1 VGADSD
7 RSLAG
12 RNVVITGAAGGIGSA
27 LAGRFAGAG
36 ARVALLDLDGEAAE
50 ALAGELRSAGSEA
63 LGRGCDVTSLADVR
77 AAIDFVC
84 GHWGGVDVLVA
95 NAGITHLSPFR
106 DTDVDVLRRVME
118 VNFFGAV
125 HCAQAALESLVSR
138 RGRIVVLSSVAGF
151 APLATRT
158 GYAASKH
165 ALHGFFE
172 SLRVELHA
180 TGVTV
185 TMVCPFFVRT
195 AIGDHALGGDGG
207 APRVARTQ
215 TGRSMEPEQLADQ
228 IYRAT
233 AARRRLLLASGGA
246 RLARL
251 LSRLAPALYE
261 RIMRRRLAADV

>member
-1 VGADSD
+1 MAGEGG

-12 RNVVITGAAGGIGSA
+12 RSVVLTGAAGGIGSA
-27 LAGRFAGAG
+27 VARRFARAG
-36 ARVALLDLDGEAAE
+36 ARLALLDLDGASAE
-50 ALAGELRSAGSEA
+50 ALADQLRSAGGEA
-63 LGRGCDVTSLADVR
+63 LGRACDVTSLADTR
-77 AAIDFVC
+77 AAIDAVC
-84 GHWGGVDVLVA
+84 ARWGGVDVLVA

-106 DTDVDVLRRVME
+106 DTSVDVLRRVMD

-125 HCAQAALESLVSR
+125 HCVQAALESLVSR

-165 ALHGFFE
+165 ALHGCFE
-172 SLRVELHA
+172 SLRVELQP
-180 TGVTV
+180 TGVSV
-185 TMVCPFFVRT
+185 TLVCPFFVRT

-207 APRVARTQ
+207 RPRVARTQ
-215 TGRSMEPEQLADQ
+215 TGRAMEPERLADQ

-233 AARRRLLLASGGA
+233 LARRRLLLGSGGA
-246 RLARL
+246 RLARV

-261 RIMRRRLAADV
+261 GVMRRRLVAED